1 MGVYMNNNENNN
13 FGLGDFENAN
23 NQNLTNNQNI
33 NNGGASFN
41 TEPIFQSTPGNL
53 DINNTMSNNIP
64 DNNGINS
71 FSNGIASSSNENQ
84 VNQNQFGSNGLQPQ
98 VSNMNQVNGIGQQ
111 TFTNNQEQI
120 NNMSMNG
127 GAVSSLN
134 TMDSM
139 NQQAGTNV
147 MGQTPLMDN
156 GMQPN
161 MMGQSTIMNQPLENP
176 VNQGMQSNMAT
187 DMNQANPMN
196 SMPNQPMMNNNFNA
210 NPMQASQNSIPNN
223 NMPNMGN
230 GGMPINNGSVPSLN
244 QVPST
249 SNNKFQTI
257 LKNNGKYII
266 IGVVIVIL
274 IFLAISFAKNAV
286 GSNDSSLKKNEKLL
300 ATCSKDSS
308 ESGLSYSL
316 VYKVILNKDY
326 VDRYGL
332 KLLQELHFYTQSDIT
347 DEQLEQVKEAYTS
360 DMLETPIA
368 CPDGNQTADVGC
380 DTKVYKVNNREFV
393 VSGYTYKMAYHLDQK
408 DNMIQ
413 EIKDAGYTCK

>member
-1 MGVYMNNNENNN
+1 MNNNENNN

-71 FSNGIASSSNENQ
+71 FSNGIASPSNENR

-139 NQQAGTNV
+139 NQQAGTNMV
-147 MGQTPLMDN
+147 GQTPLMDN
-156 GMQPN
+156 GMQPS
-161 MMGQSTIMNQPLENP
+161 MMGQSSMMNQSLENP
-176 VNQGMQSNMAT
+176 VNQGIQSNVAA

-196 SMPNQPMMNNNFNA
+196 SIPNQPMINNNL
-210 NPMQASQNSIPNN
+210 MQASQNSIPN

-230 GGMPINNGSVPSLN
+230 GGMPINNESVPPLN

-249 SNNKFQTI
+249 SNNKLQAI

-326 VDRYGL
+326 VDSYGL

-368 CPDGNQTADVGC
+368 CPDGNQTADAGC

>member
-1 MGVYMNNNENNN
+1 MNNNENNN
-13 FGLGDFENAN
+13 FGLGDFETSN
-23 NQNLTNNQNI
+23 NQNLTNNQNM

-41 TEPIFQSTPGNL
+41 TEPIFQSTHGNL
-53 DINNTMSNNIP
+53 DTNNTMSNNAP
-64 DNNGINS
+64 DYNGINS
-71 FSNGIASSSNENQ
+71 FSNGIASPSNENQ
-84 VNQNQFGSNGLQPQ
+84 VNQNQFGSDGLQPQ
-98 VSNMNQVNGIGQQ
+98 ASDMNQVSGIGQQ

-120 NNMSMNG
+120 NTMSMNG
-127 GAVSSLN
+127 SVASSLN

-139 NQQAGTNV
+139 NQQVGTN
-147 MGQTPLMDN
+147 MIGQTPLMDN
-156 GMQPN
+156 GMQSN
-161 MMGQSTIMNQPLENP
+161 MMGQSTMMNQPLENP

-196 SMPNQPMMNNNFNA
+196 SMPNQPIMNNNFNV

-223 NMPNMGN
+223 DMPNMGN

>member
-1 MGVYMNNNENNN
+1 MNNNENNN

-41 TEPIFQSTPGNL
+41 TEPIFQSTPSNL

-64 DNNGINS
+64 DNNGINP
-71 FSNGIASSSNENQ
+71 FSNGIASPSNENQ

-111 TFTNNQEQI
+111 PFTNNQEQI

-139 NQQAGTNV
+139 NQQAGTNMV
-147 MGQTPLMDN
+147 GQTPLMDN

-161 MMGQSTIMNQPLENP
+161 MMGQSPMMNQSLENP
-176 VNQGMQSNMAT
+176 VNQGIQSNMST

-196 SMPNQPMMNNNFNA
+196 SMPNQPMINNNL
-210 NPMQASQNSIPNN
+210 MQASQNGIPN

-230 GGMPINNGSVPSLN
+230 GGMPINNESVPPLN

-249 SNNKFQTI
+249 SNNKLQAI

-326 VDRYGL
+326 VDSYGL

-360 DMLETPIA
+360 DMLETTIA

>member
-1 MGVYMNNNENNN
+1 MNNNENNN

>member
-71 FSNGIASSSNENQ
+71 FSNGIASPSNENQ

-111 TFTNNQEQI
+111 PFTNNQEQI

-139 NQQAGTNV
+139 NQQAGTNMV
-147 MGQTPLMDN
+147 GQTPLMDN

-161 MMGQSTIMNQPLENP
+161 MMGQSPMMNQSLENP
-176 VNQGMQSNMAT
+176 VNQGIQSNMAA

-196 SMPNQPMMNNNFNA
+196 SMPNQPMINNNL
-210 NPMQASQNSIPNN
+210 MQASQNSIPN

-230 GGMPINNGSVPSLN
+230 GGMPINNESVPSLN
-244 QVPST
+244 QVSST
-249 SNNKFQTI
+249 SNNKLQAI

-360 DMLETPIA
+360 DMLETTIA
-368 CPDGNQTADVGC
+368 CPDGNQTADAGC

>member
-41 TEPIFQSTPGNL
+41 TEPIFQSTPSNL

-71 FSNGIASSSNENQ
+71 FSNGIASPSNENQ
-84 VNQNQFGSNGLQPQ
+84 VNQNQFGSAGLQPQ

-111 TFTNNQEQI
+111 PFTNNQEQI

-139 NQQAGTNV
+139 NQQAGTNMV
-147 MGQTPLMDN
+147 GQTPLMDN

-161 MMGQSTIMNQPLENP
+161 MMGQSTMMNQSLENP
-176 VNQGMQSNMAT
+176 VNQGIQSNMAA

-196 SMPNQPMMNNNFNA
+196 SMPNQPMINNNFNA

-223 NMPNMGN
+223 MPNMGN
-230 GGMPINNGSVPSLN
+230 GGMLINNESVPSLN

-249 SNNKFQTI
+249 SNNKLQAI

>member
-1 MGVYMNNNENNN
+1 MNNNENNN

-41 TEPIFQSTPGNL
+41 TEPIFQSTPSNL

-71 FSNGIASSSNENQ
+71 FSNGIASPSNENQ

-98 VSNMNQVNGIGQQ
+98 ISNMNQVNGIGQQ

-127 GAVSSLN
+127 GSVNSLN

-139 NQQAGTNV
+139 NQQAGTNMV
-147 MGQTPLMDN
+147 GQTPLMDN

-161 MMGQSTIMNQPLENP
+161 IMGQSTMMNQSLENP
-176 VNQGMQSNMAT
+176 VNQEIQSNMST

-196 SMPNQPMMNNNFNA
+196 SMPNQPMINNNS
-210 NPMQASQNSIPNN
+210 MQASQNGIPN

-230 GGMPINNGSVPSLN
+230 GGMPINNESVPSLN

-249 SNNKFQTI
+249 SNNKLQAI

-360 DMLETPIA
+360 DMLETTIA
-368 CPDGNQTADVGC
+368 CPDGNQTADAGC

>member
-1 MGVYMNNNENNN
+1 MNNNENNN

-71 FSNGIASSSNENQ
+71 FSNGIASPSNENQ
-84 VNQNQFGSNGLQPQ
+84 VNQNQLGSEGLQPQ

-139 NQQAGTNV
+139 NQQAGTNMV
-147 MGQTPLMDN
+147 GQTPLMDN

-161 MMGQSTIMNQPLENP
+161 IMGQSTMMNQSLENP
-176 VNQGMQSNMAT
+176 VNQGIQSNMST

-196 SMPNQPMMNNNFNA
+196 SMPNQPMINNNS
-210 NPMQASQNSIPNN
+210 MQASQNGIPN

-230 GGMPINNGSVPSLN
+230 GGMPINNESVPSLN

-249 SNNKFQTI
+249 SNNKLQAI

-308 ESGLSYSL
+308 EGGLSYSL

-360 DMLETPIA
+360 NVLEKPIA

-393 VSGYTYKMAYHLDQK
+393 VSGYTYKMVYHLDQK

>member
-1 MGVYMNNNENNN
+1 MNNNENNN
-13 FGLGDFENAN
+13 FGLGDFETSN
-23 NQNLTNNQNI
+23 NQNLTNNQNM

-41 TEPIFQSTPGNL
+41 TEPIFQSTPDNL
-53 DINNTMSNNIP
+53 DTNNTMSNNIP

-71 FSNGIASSSNENQ
+71 FSNGIARPSNENQ

-98 VSNMNQVNGIGQQ
+98 ASDINQVSGIGQQ

-120 NNMSMNG
+120 NTMSMNG
-127 GAVSSLN
+127 SVASSLN

-147 MGQTPLMDN
+147 IGQTPLMDN
-156 GMQPN
+156 GMQSN

-176 VNQGMQSNMAT
+176 VNQGIQSNMAA

-196 SMPNQPMMNNNFNA
+196 SMPNQPMINNNL
-210 NPMQASQNSIPNN
+210 MQASQNSIPN

-274 IFLAISFAKNAV
+274 IFLAVSFAKNAV

-308 ESGLSYSL
+308 EGGMSYSL

-326 VDRYGL
+326 VDSHGL

-360 DMLETPIA
+360 DVLETPIA

>member
-1 MGVYMNNNENNN
+1 
-13 FGLGDFENAN
+13 
-23 NQNLTNNQNI
+23 
-33 NNGGASFN
+33 
-41 TEPIFQSTPGNL
+41 
-53 DINNTMSNNIP
+53 
-64 DNNGINS
+64 
-71 FSNGIASSSNENQ
+71 
-84 VNQNQFGSNGLQPQ
+84 
-98 VSNMNQVNGIGQQ
+98 
-111 TFTNNQEQI
+111 
-120 NNMSMNG
+120 
-127 GAVSSLN
+127 
-134 TMDSM
+134 
-139 NQQAGTNV
+139 
-147 MGQTPLMDN
+147 
-156 GMQPN
+156 
-161 MMGQSTIMNQPLENP
+161 MNQPLENP

-308 ESGLSYSL
+308 EGGMSYSL

-326 VDRYGL
+326 VDSHGL

-360 DMLETPIA
+360 DVLETPIA

>member
-1 MGVYMNNNENNN
+1 MNNNENNN
-13 FGLGDFENAN
+13 FGLGDFETSN
-23 NQNLTNNQNI
+23 NQNLTNNQNM

-53 DINNTMSNNIP
+53 DTNNTMSNNVS
-64 DNNGINS
+64 DNNGINP
-71 FSNGIASSSNENQ
+71 FSNGIASPSNENQ
-84 VNQNQFGSNGLQPQ
+84 VNQNQFGSEGLQPQ
-98 VSNMNQVNGIGQQ
+98 ASDINQVNGIGQQ

-127 GAVSSLN
+127 GVASSLN

-161 MMGQSTIMNQPLENP
+161 MMGQSTMMNQPLENP

-223 NMPNMGN
+223 DMPNMGN

-274 IFLAISFAKNAV
+274 IFLAVSFAKNAV

-308 ESGLSYSL
+308 EGGMSYSL

-326 VDRYGL
+326 VDSHGL

-360 DMLETPIA
+360 DVLETPIA
-368 CPDGNQTADVGC
+368 CPDGNQTADIGC

-393 VSGYTYKMAYHLDQK
+393 VSGYTYKMLYHLDQK

>member
-1 MGVYMNNNENNN
+1 MNNNENNN

-71 FSNGIASSSNENQ
+71 FSNGIASPSNENQ

-98 VSNMNQVNGIGQQ
+98 ISNMNQVNGIGQQ

-139 NQQAGTNV
+139 NQQAGTNMV
-147 MGQTPLMDN
+147 GQTPLMDN
-156 GMQPN
+156 ETQPN
-161 MMGQSTIMNQPLENP
+161 MMGQSPMMNQSLENP
-176 VNQGMQSNMAT
+176 VNQEIQSNAAT
-187 DMNQANPMN
+187 DMNQANLMN
-196 SMPNQPMMNNNFNA
+196 SMPYQPMINNNS
-210 NPMQASQNSIPNN
+210 MQASQNGIPN

-230 GGMPINNGSVPSLN
+230 GGMPINNESVPSLN

-249 SNNKFQTI
+249 SNNKFQAI

-308 ESGLSYSL
+308 EGGLSYSL

-360 DMLETPIA
+360 NVLEKPIA
-368 CPDGNQTADVGC
+368 CPDGNQTADAGC

>member
-1 MGVYMNNNENNN
+1 MNNNENNN

-64 DNNGINS
+64 DNNGINF
-71 FSNGIASSSNENQ
+71 FSNDIASPSNENQ

-98 VSNMNQVNGIGQQ
+98 ISNMNQVNGIGQQ

-139 NQQAGTNV
+139 NQQAGTNMV
-147 MGQTPLMDN
+147 GQTPLMDN
-156 GMQPN
+156 ETQPN
-161 MMGQSTIMNQPLENP
+161 MMGQSPMMNQSLENP
-176 VNQGMQSNMAT
+176 VNQEIQSNAAT
-187 DMNQANPMN
+187 DMNQANLMN
-196 SMPNQPMMNNNFNA
+196 SMPYQPMINNNS
-210 NPMQASQNSIPNN
+210 MQASQNGIPN

-230 GGMPINNGSVPSLN
+230 GGMPINNESVPSLN
-244 QVPST
+244 KVPST
-249 SNNKFQTI
+249 SNNKLQAI

-286 GSNDSSLKKNEKLL
+286 GSNDSNLKKNEKLL

-347 DEQLEQVKEAYTS
+347 DEQLEKVKEAYTS

-368 CPDGNQTADVGC
+368 CPDGNQTADIGC

-413 EIKDAGYTCK
+413 EIKDAGFTCK

>member
-1 MGVYMNNNENNN
+1 MGEYMNNNENNN
-13 FGLGDFENAN
+13 FGLGDFETSN
-23 NQNLTNNQNI
+23 NQNLTNNQNM

-53 DINNTMSNNIP
+53 DTNNTMSNNAP
-64 DNNGINS
+64 DYNGINS
-71 FSNGIASSSNENQ
+71 FSNGIASPSNENQ
-84 VNQNQFGSNGLQPQ
+84 VNQNQFGSDGLQPQ
-98 VSNMNQVNGIGQQ
+98 ASDMNQVSGIGQQ

-120 NNMSMNG
+120 NTMSMNG
-127 GAVSSLN
+127 SVASSLN

-139 NQQAGTNV
+139 NQQAGTNMV
-147 MGQTPLMDN
+147 GQTPLMDN

-161 MMGQSTIMNQPLENP
+161 MMGQSTMMNQPLENP
-176 VNQGMQSNMAT
+176 VNQGIQSNMAA

-196 SMPNQPMMNNNFNA
+196 SMPNQPMINNNFNA
-210 NPMQASQNSIPNN
+210 NPMQASQNGIPN

-230 GGMPINNGSVPSLN
+230 GGMPINNESVPPLN

-249 SNNKFQTI
+249 SNNKLQAI

-274 IFLAISFAKNAV
+274 VFLAISFAKNAV

-326 VDRYGL
+326 VDSYGL

>member
-1 MGVYMNNNENNN
+1 MNNNENNN

-71 FSNGIASSSNENQ
+71 FSNGIASPSNENQ

-111 TFTNNQEQI
+111 PFTNNQEQI

-139 NQQAGTNV
+139 NQQAGTNMV
-147 MGQTPLMDN
+147 GQTPLMDN

-161 MMGQSTIMNQPLENP
+161 MMGQSPMMNQSLENP
-176 VNQGMQSNMAT
+176 VNQGIQSNMAA

-196 SMPNQPMMNNNFNA
+196 SMPNQPMINNNL
-210 NPMQASQNSIPNN
+210 MQASQNSIPN

-230 GGMPINNGSVPSLN
+230 GGMPINNESVPPLN

-249 SNNKFQTI
+249 SNNKLQAI

-360 DMLETPIA
+360 DMLETTIA
-368 CPDGNQTADVGC
+368 CPDGNQTADAGC

>member
-1 MGVYMNNNENNN
+1 MNNNENNN

-53 DINNTMSNNIP
+53 DMNNTMSNNIP

-71 FSNGIASSSNENQ
+71 FSNGIASPSNENQ

-139 NQQAGTNV
+139 NQQAGTNMV
-147 MGQTPLMDN
+147 GQTPLMDN
-156 GMQPN
+156 GTQPN
-161 MMGQSTIMNQPLENP
+161 MMGQSTMMNQSLENP
-176 VNQGMQSNMAT
+176 VNQGIQSNMST
-187 DMNQANPMN
+187 DMNQANTMN

-223 NMPNMGN
+223 DMPNMGN

-308 ESGLSYSL
+308 EGGISYSL

-326 VDRYGL
+326 VDSHGL

-360 DMLETPIA
+360 DVLETPIA

>member
-1 MGVYMNNNENNN
+1 MNNNENNN
-13 FGLGDFENAN
+13 FGLGDFETSN
-23 NQNLTNNQNI
+23 NQNLTNNQNM

-53 DINNTMSNNIP
+53 DTNNTMSNNVS
-64 DNNGINS
+64 DNNDINP
-71 FSNGIASSSNENQ
+71 FSNGIASPGNENQ
-84 VNQNQFGSNGLQPQ
+84 VNQNQFGSEGLQPQ
-98 VSNMNQVNGIGQQ
+98 ASDINQVSGIGQQ

-120 NNMSMNG
+120 NTMSMNG
-127 GAVSSLN
+127 SVASSLN

-147 MGQTPLMDN
+147 IGQTPLMDN

-161 MMGQSTIMNQPLENP
+161 MMGQSTMMNQPLENP
-176 VNQGMQSNMAT
+176 VNQGIQSNMAT

-210 NPMQASQNSIPNN
+210 NQMQASQNSILN

-274 IFLAISFAKNAV
+274 IFLAVSFAKNAV

-308 ESGLSYSL
+308 EGGMSYSL

-326 VDRYGL
+326 VDSHGL

-360 DMLETPIA
+360 NVLETPIA
-368 CPDGNQTADVGC
+368 CPDGNQTADIGC

-393 VSGYTYKMAYHLDQK
+393 VSGYTYKMLYHLDQK

>member
-71 FSNGIASSSNENQ
+71 FSNGIASPSNENQ
-84 VNQNQFGSNGLQPQ
+84 VNQNQLGSEGLQPQ

-139 NQQAGTNV
+139 NQQAGTNMV
-147 MGQTPLMDN
+147 GQTPLMDN
-156 GMQPN
+156 GTQPN
-161 MMGQSTIMNQPLENP
+161 IMGQSTMMNQSLENP
-176 VNQGMQSNMAT
+176 VNQGIQSNVAT
-187 DMNQANPMN
+187 DMNQASPMN
-196 SMPNQPMMNNNFNA
+196 S
-210 NPMQASQNSIPNN
+210 IPN

-230 GGMPINNGSVPSLN
+230 GGMPINNESVPSLN
-244 QVPST
+244 KVPST
-249 SNNKFQTI
+249 SNNKLQAI

-266 IGVVIVIL
+266 IGVVIIIL

-308 ESGLSYSL
+308 EGGLSYSL

-326 VDRYGL
+326 VDSYGL

>member
-1 MGVYMNNNENNN
+1 MNNNENNN

-53 DINNTMSNNIP
+53 DMNNTMSNNIP

-71 FSNGIASSSNENQ
+71 FSNGIASPSNENQ

-98 VSNMNQVNGIGQQ
+98 ISNMNQVNGIGQQ

-139 NQQAGTNV
+139 NQQAGTNMV
-147 MGQTPLMDN
+147 GQTPLMDN

-161 MMGQSTIMNQPLENP
+161 MMGQSSMMNQSLENP
-176 VNQGMQSNMAT
+176 VNQGIQSNVAA

-196 SMPNQPMMNNNFNA
+196 SMPNQPMINNNS
-210 NPMQASQNSIPNN
+210 MQASQNSIPN

-230 GGMPINNGSVPSLN
+230 GGMPINNESVPSLN
-244 QVPST
+244 KVPST
-249 SNNKFQTI
+249 SNNKLQAI

-308 ESGLSYSL
+308 EGGMSYSL

-326 VDRYGL
+326 VDSHGL

-360 DMLETPIA
+360 DVLETPIA

>member
-1 MGVYMNNNENNN
+1 MNNNENNN

-41 TEPIFQSTPGNL
+41 TEPIFQSTPSNL

-71 FSNGIASSSNENQ
+71 FSNGIASPSNENQ
-84 VNQNQFGSNGLQPQ
+84 VNQNQFGSAGLQPQ

-111 TFTNNQEQI
+111 PFTNNQEQI

-139 NQQAGTNV
+139 NQQAGTNMV
-147 MGQTPLMDN
+147 GQTPLMDN
-156 GMQPN
+156 GTQPN
-161 MMGQSTIMNQPLENP
+161 MMGQSPMMNQSLENP
-176 VNQGMQSNMAT
+176 VNQEIQSNAAT
-187 DMNQANPMN
+187 DINQANLMN
-196 SMPNQPMMNNNFNA
+196 SMPNQPMINNNS
-210 NPMQASQNSIPNN
+210 MQASQNGIPN

-230 GGMPINNGSVPSLN
+230 GGMPINNESIPPLN

-249 SNNKFQTI
+249 SNNKLQAI

-360 DMLETPIA
+360 DMLETTIA

>member
-1 MGVYMNNNENNN
+1 MNNNENNN
-13 FGLGDFENAN
+13 FGLGDFETSN
-23 NQNLTNNQNI
+23 NQNLTNNQNM

-53 DINNTMSNNIP
+53 DTNNTMSNN
-64 DNNGINS
+64 GINP
-71 FSNGIASSSNENQ
+71 FSNGIASPSNENQ
-84 VNQNQFGSNGLQPQ
+84 VNQNQFGSEGLQPQ
-98 VSNMNQVNGIGQQ
+98 ASDMNQVSGIGQQ

-120 NNMSMNG
+120 NTMSMNG
-127 GAVSSLN
+127 SVASSLN

-156 GMQPN
+156 GMHSN
-161 MMGQSTIMNQPLENP
+161 MMGQSTMMNQPLENP
-176 VNQGMQSNMAT
+176 VNQGIQSNMAT

-210 NPMQASQNSIPNN
+210 NPMQANQNSILNN

-308 ESGLSYSL
+308 EGGMSYSL

-326 VDRYGL
+326 VDSYGL

-360 DMLETPIA
+360 DVLETPIA

>member
-1 MGVYMNNNENNN
+1 MNNNENNN

-71 FSNGIASSSNENQ
+71 FSNGIASPSNENQ

-111 TFTNNQEQI
+111 PFTNNQEQI

-139 NQQAGTNV
+139 NQQAGTNMV
-147 MGQTPLMDN
+147 GQTPLMDN

-161 MMGQSTIMNQPLENP
+161 MMGQSPMMNQSLENP
-176 VNQGMQSNMAT
+176 VNQGIQSNMAA

-196 SMPNQPMMNNNFNA
+196 SMPNQPMINNNL
-210 NPMQASQNSIPNN
+210 MQASQNSIPN

-230 GGMPINNGSVPSLN
+230 GGMPINNESVPSLN
-244 QVPST
+244 QVSST
-249 SNNKFQTI
+249 SNNKLQAI

-360 DMLETPIA
+360 DMLETTIA
-368 CPDGNQTADVGC
+368 CPDGNQTADAGC

>member
-1 MGVYMNNNENNN
+1 MNNNENNN
-13 FGLGDFENAN
+13 FGLGDFETSN
-23 NQNLTNNQNI
+23 NQNLTNNQNM

-53 DINNTMSNNIP
+53 DTNNTMSNNAP
-64 DNNGINS
+64 DYNGINS
-71 FSNGIASSSNENQ
+71 FSNGIASPSNENQ
-84 VNQNQFGSNGLQPQ
+84 VNQNQFGSDGLQPQ
-98 VSNMNQVNGIGQQ
+98 ASDMNQVSGIGQQ

-120 NNMSMNG
+120 NTMSMNG
-127 GAVSSLN
+127 SVASSLN

-139 NQQAGTNV
+139 NQQAGTNMV
-147 MGQTPLMDN
+147 GQTPLMDN

-161 MMGQSTIMNQPLENP
+161 MMGQSTMMNQPLENP
-176 VNQGMQSNMAT
+176 VNQGIQSNMAA

-196 SMPNQPMMNNNFNA
+196 SMPNQPMINNNFNA
-210 NPMQASQNSIPNN
+210 NPMQASQNGIPN

-230 GGMPINNGSVPSLN
+230 GGMPINNESVPPLN

-249 SNNKFQTI
+249 SNNKLQAI

-274 IFLAISFAKNAV
+274 VFLAISFAKNAV

-326 VDRYGL
+326 VDSYGL

>member
-13 FGLGDFENAN
+13 FGLGDFETSN
-23 NQNLTNNQNI
+23 NQNLTNNQNM

-53 DINNTMSNNIP
+53 DTNNTMSNNAP
-64 DNNGINS
+64 DYNGINS
-71 FSNGIASSSNENQ
+71 FSNGIASPSNENQ
-84 VNQNQFGSNGLQPQ
+84 VNQNQFGSDGLQPQ
-98 VSNMNQVNGIGQQ
+98 ASDMNQVSGIGQQ

-120 NNMSMNG
+120 NTMSMNG
-127 GAVSSLN
+127 SVASSLN

-139 NQQAGTNV
+139 NQQAGTNMV
-147 MGQTPLMDN
+147 GQTPLMDN

-161 MMGQSTIMNQPLENP
+161 MMGQSTMMNQPLENP
-176 VNQGMQSNMAT
+176 VNQGIQSNMAA

-196 SMPNQPMMNNNFNA
+196 SMPNQPMINNNFNA
-210 NPMQASQNSIPNN
+210 NPMQASQNGIPN

-230 GGMPINNGSVPSLN
+230 GGMPINNESVPPLN

-249 SNNKFQTI
+249 SNNKLQAI

-274 IFLAISFAKNAV
+274 VFLAISFAKNAV

-326 VDRYGL
+326 VDSYGL

>member
-1 MGVYMNNNENNN
+1 MNNNENNN
-13 FGLGDFENAN
+13 FGLGDFETSN
-23 NQNLTNNQNI
+23 NQNLTNNQNM

-53 DINNTMSNNIP
+53 DTNNTMSNNVP
-64 DNNGINS
+64 DNNGINP
-71 FSNGIASSSNENQ
+71 FSNGIASPSNENQ
-84 VNQNQFGSNGLQPQ
+84 VNQNQFGSEGLQPQ
-98 VSNMNQVNGIGQQ
+98 ASDINQVNGIGQQ

-127 GAVSSLN
+127 GVASSLN

-308 ESGLSYSL
+308 EGGMSYSL

-326 VDRYGL
+326 VDSHGL

-360 DMLETPIA
+360 DVLETPIA
-368 CPDGNQTADVGC
+368 CPDGNQTADIGC

>member
-1 MGVYMNNNENNN
+1 MNNNENNN

-64 DNNGINS
+64 NNNGINS
-71 FSNGIASSSNENQ
+71 FSNGIASPSNENQ
-84 VNQNQFGSNGLQPQ
+84 VNQNQFGSDGLQPQ
-98 VSNMNQVNGIGQQ
+98 ASDINQVSGIGQQ

-120 NNMSMNG
+120 NTMSMNG
-127 GAVSSLN
+127 SVASSLN

-147 MGQTPLMDN
+147 IGQAPLMDN
-156 GMQPN
+156 GMQSN
-161 MMGQSTIMNQPLENP
+161 MMGQSTMMNQPLENP

-196 SMPNQPMMNNNFNA
+196 SMPNQPMMNNNFNV

-230 GGMPINNGSVPSLN
+230 GGMPIYNESVPPLN

-249 SNNKFQTI
+249 SNNKLQAI

-300 ATCSKDSS
+300 ATCSKNSS

-326 VDRYGL
+326 VDSYGL